1 MFLVSYHPS
10 YEWDYL
16 KNPCVILEAWIY
28 SCEGAIW
35 IGRCENI
42 GLSAQLLR
50 CQETNAS
57 YFFGWRK
64 LFSMQLWMYV
74 TIRVLLIKSNILFTK
89 STLKETFQSFT
100 EMLSQMNNFH
110 GAKALFDKKPF
121 SFWYWKYRTWP
132 NIPHLTVNH
141 HFPVYKAI
149 FSMVTNLHTPYRV
162 ILEQS

>member
-1 MFLVSYHPS
+1 MVSYHPS

-57 YFFGWRK
+57 YFFWWRK

-74 TIRVLLIKSNILFTK
+74 TNQVLLIKSNNLFTK
-89 STLKETFQSFT
+89 STLKENIPIIHWHA
-100 EMLSQMNNFH
+100 LSYFY
-110 GAKALFDKKPF
+110 GAKALLS
-121 SFWYWKYRTWP
+121 SFLFGTE
-132 NIPHLTVNH
+132 NIEIGQLFLIYGCDLYGTVKNH
-141 HFPVYKAI
+141 CTI
-149 FSMVTNLHTPYRV
+149 G
-162 ILEQS
+162 